1 MENKTES
8 KTYTEVRN
16 EIVRMSLDEK
26 DERVRQQLIH
36 IARMLGEAHGDG
48 STSDGYHT
56 FDELYRYRMLY
67 NAAFFNMLAK
77 EGKIK
82 VCKSKVHSDGTP
94 CFGGGWF
101 IVVAELP
108 GIGQISN
115 HYEEHYWCMFNI
127 PEAIPPEYDGH
138 TPKQA
143 VTRLQ
148 SWLAAEYISD
158 LYVKGEMEDRL
169 AAGKKTETPE

>member
-16 EIVRMSLDEK
+16 EVVRMSLDEK
-26 DERVRQQLIH
+26 DERARQQLIH

-77 EGKIK
+77 EGKVQ
-82 VCKSKVHSDGTP
+82 VCKSKVHSDGQP

-101 IVVAELP
+101 IVVATLP
-108 GIGQISN
+108 DVGQISN
-115 HYEEHYWCMFNI
+115 HYEECYWGMFNI
-127 PEAIPPEYDGH
+127 PEAVPPEYDGH